1 MAKLE
6 RQDLWT
12 LEDYAQRRNAFR
24 QEIIAEKRHRQLP
37 LGDHARLYFE
47 NELTI
52 RYQIQEMLR
61 IEKVFDPEG
70 IQDELDA
77 YNPLIPDGSN
87 WKATFMMEYPD
98 VEQRK
103 EMLARLVGIEARVW
117 VQVDGFDA
125 IWPIADEDLERST
138 DEKTSSVHFMRWEL
152 DPSMVAAL
160 RQGATLY
167 AGIDHAN
174 YAIARTRVPDNI
186 RNALVTDLADIRLQ

>member
-1 MAKLE
+1 
-6 RQDLWT
+6 
-12 LEDYAQRRNAFR
+12 
-24 QEIIAEKRHRQLP
+24 
-37 LGDHARLYFE
+37 
-47 NELTI
+47 
-52 RYQIQEMLR
+52 
-61 IEKVFDPEG
+61 
-70 IQDELDA
+70 
-77 YNPLIPDGSN
+77 
-87 WKATFMMEYPD
+87 
-98 VEQRK
+98 
-103 EMLARLVGIEARVW
+103 MLARLVGIEARVW